1 MMKTR
6 FLVLLP
12 LVAILASGCM
22 HWHAAPVPPPRPQG
36 DSLVLGT
43 ARLILRPAPGD
54 SAAQPGH
61 LVLRDIQVHGD
72 SVVGLGK
79 ARLSAR
85 RRIAVHRDEVI
96 GVEFRRPNGWGT
108 VGVVVLSAVGA
119 VVAIIVVTLATYGPP
134 RP

>member
-1 MMKTR
+1 MRFR
-6 FLVLLP
+6 FLVFLP
-12 LVAILASGCM
+12 LAAILASGCM
-22 HWHAAPVPPPRPQG
+22 HWHAAPVPPSRPQG

-43 ARLILRPAPGD
+43 ARLTLRPAPGD
-54 SAAQPGH
+54 SAASPRH

-79 ARLSAR
+79 PGLSAR

-108 VGVVVLSAVGA
+108 VGVVVLAAAG
-119 VVAIIVVTLATYGPP
+119 VVFAIIVVTLATYGVPSP
-134 RP
+134 